1 MPPNEWTN
9 DIKPALA
16 LYPIS
21 PKIYIPQA
29 VTKSEHARCRMFT
42 GDLNVCAPKWGMQCE
57 ELEGVEI
64 LSLFGIRNSSYPFS
78 KFSLSPT

>member
-1 MPPNEWTN
+1 
-9 DIKPALA
+9 
-16 LYPIS
+16 
-21 PKIYIPQA
+21 
-29 VTKSEHARCRMFT
+29 MFS
-42 GDLNVCAPKWGMQCE
+42 GDFSAYAPKWGMQCE